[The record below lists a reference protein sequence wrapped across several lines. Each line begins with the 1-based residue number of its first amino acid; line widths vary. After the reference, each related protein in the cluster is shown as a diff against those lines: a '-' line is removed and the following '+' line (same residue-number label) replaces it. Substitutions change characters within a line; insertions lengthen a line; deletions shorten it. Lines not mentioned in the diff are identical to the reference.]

1 MKAVRD
7 RLLSLG
13 PHFEAERPEA
23 QRQHVRECTRVA
35 VIQKTER
42 KNECKSAPRFDT
54 CMMSVKMVCS
64 VHSVLFE
71 KKISAMI
78 GTNSLQNVER
88 IVRLR

>member
-1 MKAVRD
+1 
-7 RLLSLG
+7 
-13 PHFEAERPEA
+13 
-23 QRQHVRECTRVA
+23 
-35 VIQKTER
+35 
-42 KNECKSAPRFDT
+42 
-54 CMMSVKMVCS
+54 MMSVKMVCS